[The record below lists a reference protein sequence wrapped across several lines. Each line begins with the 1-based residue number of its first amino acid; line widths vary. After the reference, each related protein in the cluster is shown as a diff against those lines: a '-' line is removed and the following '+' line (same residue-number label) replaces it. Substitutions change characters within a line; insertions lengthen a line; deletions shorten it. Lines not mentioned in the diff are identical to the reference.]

1 MLHYQGKEIKV
12 SATKGVKKVK
22 SGDMETRKKSRDMK
36 TRQSTR
42 GKTAKTEGM

>member
-22 SGDMETRKKSRDMK
+22 TGDMK
-36 TRQSTR
+36 TRKSSR